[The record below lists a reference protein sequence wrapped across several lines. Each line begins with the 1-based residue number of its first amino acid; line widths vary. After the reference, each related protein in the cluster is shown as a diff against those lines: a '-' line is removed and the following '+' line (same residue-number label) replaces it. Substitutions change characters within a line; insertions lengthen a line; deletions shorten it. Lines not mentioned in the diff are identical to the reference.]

1 MNGSERTFTTEQIR
15 LERRLP
21 SYWRVTF
28 DIPPL
33 NIFGPK
39 EIPQLNEIISA
50 IETDPNV
57 KVVVFDSAV
66 DGFFLTHYD
75 FVAPLEDSTRIPPD
89 GLVSRR
95 CRTCWRVSAGL
106 LSSPSL
112 QSGAE
117 RQESEVSSRSPATC
131 NSQVARRRSF
141 RNGRSAR
148 ALCRVAARW
157 RDCHA

>member
-1 MNGSERTFTTEQIR
+1 MNPSERTFGTEHIR

-39 EIPQLNEIISA
+39 QIPQLNEIITA
-50 IETDPNV
+50 IETDQHV

-66 DGFFLTHYD
+66 DGFFLTMIFSRRSRIPH
-75 FVAPLEDSTRIPPD
+75 APLREGP
-89 GLVSRR
+89 VSRR
-95 CRTCWRVSAGL
+95 CRTCLCASAAL

-112 QSGAE
+112 QSGAG

-131 NSQVARRRSF
+131 DSQAARRRSF

-148 ALCRVAARW
+148 AWGRAAARW
-157 RDCHA
+157 RDCRA